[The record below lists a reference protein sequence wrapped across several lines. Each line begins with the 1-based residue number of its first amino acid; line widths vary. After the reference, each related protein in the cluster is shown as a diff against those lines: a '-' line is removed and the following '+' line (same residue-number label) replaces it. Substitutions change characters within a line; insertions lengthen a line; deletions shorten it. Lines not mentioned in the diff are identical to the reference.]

1 MRMVGQ
7 GKLGKMTDQGEAEQ
21 SAGEKKGYGLAEGV
35 AEQDQALWQCGAW
48 QVRANAMTGEGRA

>member
-7 GKLGKMTDQGEAEQ
+7 GKLGEMTDQGEAEQ

-35 AEQDQALWQCGAW
+35 AEQDQAL
-48 QVRANAMTGEGRA
+48 